1 MKMSTKKIKEN
12 SEINSKDFYEK
23 ELERVN
29 SWLAFAEAKN
39 GALIAANIGL
49 LGFVYNF
56 CDKHPIISTIAL
68 AILTGATI
76 ISLLSFFPIFNNIK
90 NKTKSNKNDDL
101 NLIFFRDIAKF
112 DDADEYIK
120 IVNNKYF
127 NMRPNTSKLEKD
139 LALEIIVNSKITV
152 SKYGLFSL
160 ALKVELFGLVIMVFI
175 FILCA

>member
-1 MKMSTKKIKEN
+1 MSTKKIKEN
-12 SEINSKDFYEK
+12 SETNSKDFYEK

-29 SWLAFAEAKN
+29 SWLSFAETKN
-39 GALIAANIGL
+39 AALIAANIGL

-56 CDKHPIISTIAL
+56 CDKHPIISAIAL

-90 NKTKSNKNDDL
+90 SETKYNKNDDL

-112 DDADEYIK
+112 DDADEYIE

-127 NMRPNTSKLEKD
+127 NKRPNTSKLEKD

-152 SKYGLFSL
+152 IKYEIFAL
-160 ALKVELFGLVIMVFI
+160 ALRVEMFGMFIMVII